1 MTNGNLVIDVFLEDL
16 ELGFREIIDGAIDGL
31 SAGDERNLMIYI
43 RTVRG
48 ELLEFFSSK
57 TSANSVYSAGM
68 EGGGL
73 ETMALTWTLFPPR
86 ARVESRAAET
96 SVTSITA
103 NRRI

>member
-48 ELLEFFSSK
+48 ELLGILFFEDVGK
-57 TSANSVYSAGM
+57 FSVFG
-68 EGGGL
+68 
-73 ETMALTWTLFPPR
+73 R
-86 ARVESRAAET
+86 D
-96 SVTSITA
+96 
-103 NRRI
+103 